1 MLREVKRKGCLGP
14 GKPDR
19 EKLKKMLLKGSD
31 SMLYRIYMQTQD
43 LRFQQAAQGPVC
55 HGCDWTALR
64 GQVITENV
72 PWN

>member
-1 MLREVKRKGCLGP
+1 
-14 GKPDR
+14 
-19 EKLKKMLLKGSD
+19 
-31 SMLYRIYMQTQD
+31 MLYRIYMQTQD